1 MSKDRKN
8 PFPRYSESRVRAEVA
23 RMRGEAN
30 RQTTMLSL
38 RTPEQRVPADHP
50 VRRIKV
56 LADAALAELSGLLS
70 TMYSDTG
77 RPSIAPERLLK
88 ASLLMAFYSVR
99 SDRLFCEQLDYNL
112 LFRWFLDMNGDEPS
126 FDHSSFTHNRGRLL
140 DHDVARQF
148 FKLIVEQ
155 ARSLGLVSDEHFSVD
170 GSLIEASWASLKSF
184 QPKESAVQRS
194 PHDDDPGNPSVD
206 FHGERRSNQ
215 SHQ

>member
-1 MSKDRKN
+1 
-8 PFPRYSESRVRAEVA
+8 
-23 RMRGEAN
+23 MRGEAN

-99 SDRLFCEQLDYNL
+99 SDRLFCEQLD
-112 LFRWFLDMNGDEPS
+112 
-126 FDHSSFTHNRGRLL
+126 
-140 DHDVARQF
+140 
-148 FKLIVEQ
+148 
-155 ARSLGLVSDEHFSVD
+155 
-170 GSLIEASWASLKSF
+170 
-184 QPKESAVQRS
+184 
-194 PHDDDPGNPSVD
+194 
-206 FHGERRSNQ
+206 
-215 SHQ
+215 